1 MMLTGKSSG
10 IPFLERDVTSVVE
23 WALRQ
28 EDREGEMGKI
38 HICFLYICVR
48 SCRKPC
54 IVQYDNLTRERKVF
68 SGSNNIND
76 EIVWK
81 IIYMLECASYD
92 LQCRKH

>member
-10 IPFLERDVTSVVE
+10 IPFLERGVASVVE

-28 EDREGEMGKI
+28 AGVEDEMGKI
-38 HICFLYICVR
+38 HTCVLFICVP

-54 IVQYDNLTRERKVF
+54 IIQYDNLTWERKVY
-68 SGSNNIND
+68 SGSKDINS
-76 EIVWK
+76 EIICK
-81 IIYMLECASYD
+81 IIYMLECASYE